1 MASRG
6 DLMADGI
13 SCGWGRRKN
22 GKMRETEESKK
33 SNDISSMEW
42 NAHMHTHTCTHTH
55 THTHGVGWGVA
66 FTHRNKR
73 PNLGKPNSL

>member
-42 NAHMHTHTCTHTH
+42 NAHTHTH
-55 THTHGVGWGVA
+55 THTHMGWGGEW
-66 FTHRNKR
+66 
-73 PNLGKPNSL
+73 LSLIETRDLT

>member
-33 SNDISSMEW
+33 SNEYAEERYKIY
-42 NAHMHTHTCTHTH
+42 AHTT
-55 THTHGVGWGVA
+55 
-66 FTHRNKR
+66 
-73 PNLGKPNSL
+73 